1 MQFLFVQIYNLQPI
15 KIIMFKKIKIALM
28 ILVPTAL
35 LSMGFYL
42 KKADLGEDLLVR
54 VILENLKNFHFAPV
68 EIDDT
73 FSEKAFENYME
84 MLDGNKRFFIQAD
97 IDELSKFKYSI
108 DDESRNGTYNLLNK
122 SIEILEKRQLEV
134 QQITKELLSKPFNFE
149 LKETVEFGDSVKYAQ
164 NNEEL
169 KEKWRLYLKYNVML
183 RLASA
188 TDIQEKA
195 IENKDSGYKVESMDS
210 LEFKAR
216 EGVQKTH
223 DEWFERITKVER
235 KDRLNVYVNA
245 LTAVF
250 DPHTNY
256 FPPAD
261 KENFDIRMSGK
272 LEGIG
277 ASLQE
282 KDGYIKVV
290 KIIAGSPSALQ
301 GELKENDLIL
311 RVAQGK
317 EESVDIVNA
326 RIDDAVKL
334 IRGKKG
340 TEVRL
345 TVKKPDGTTKVIPI
359 IRDVVVL
366 EETYAKSAIVNDKDN
381 NRVGYIYLPSFYA
394 DFSGQGGRTSWKDV
408 KAEIE
413 KLKEE
418 GVTGIILDL
427 RNNGGGSLGD
437 VVEMGGL
444 FIPEGPIVQVK
455 ARGEAPYIMKDN
467 NKSVTWDGALVIM
480 VNSFSASASEIMAAA
495 MQDYKRAV
503 ILGAGATHGKGTVQR
518 FIELN
523 QTIRDHNAPD
533 LGSLK
538 LTIQKFYRINGD
550 ATQLKGVESD
560 INMPDNYTYIKTG
573 EKEDAAA
580 MPFDKIGKAP
590 YKVENNYIKN
600 LDQLKRNSIERT
612 KLKDE
617 IQLLDENAKRWQK
630 QNEKKVFDL
639 NMVSY
644 RGEEKKNVEYNKKY
658 EELFKPIDG
667 FTVSFP
673 KVDVN
678 SAKDDEGKKARQT
691 DWQNNLK
698 KDLYLYEALQIIE
711 DLLKQ

>member
-550 ATQLKGVESD
+550 ATQLKGIESD